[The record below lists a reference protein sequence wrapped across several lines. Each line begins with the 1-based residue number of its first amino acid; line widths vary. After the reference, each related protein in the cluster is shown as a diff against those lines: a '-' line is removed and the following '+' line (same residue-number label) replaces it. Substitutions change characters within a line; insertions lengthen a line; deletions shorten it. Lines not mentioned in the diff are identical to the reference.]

1 MISLHFPEPGNSGGS
16 AGQSKNGTNAV
27 SVGHFPWA
35 ATFPFKPSRKVAD
48 LYGVLDR
55 HASDGYANRRQ
66 PVGNPGNPFVTAH
79 RRQPECNGFVK
90 SCGRDLGSLAD
101 ALQIGY
107 GDAVLRLA
115 GVPFG

>member
-1 MISLHFPEPGNSGGS
+1 MARI
-16 AGQSKNGTNAV
+16 AV
-27 SVGHFPWA
+27 SVGYLPWA
-35 ATFPFKPSRKVAD
+35 AAFPFKPSREVLD
-48 LYGVLDR
+48 LYSVLDWYGR
-55 HASDGYANRRQ
+55 YGYANGRQ

-90 SCGRDLGSLAD
+90 SCGRDLGSMAD